1 MDVSFLYRGY
11 FAWVAFRHG
20 LFPSLSVRLQHSAE
34 EVEVDLGLGREREK
48 KVSGEKKSSVN
59 KATTA
64 GTSKACT
71 GARDEHLM

>member
-11 FAWVAFRHG
+11 LPGLLFAMDF
-20 LFPSLSVRLQHSAE
+20 FPLSVCVSNTRQKKWKLTWVWE
-34 EVEVDLGLGREREK
+34 EREK
-48 KVSGEKKSSVN
+48 GVRRKKSSVN